1 MNKLY
6 TTEGEELLKNNNI
19 PWNTYPRPQLV
30 RESFYNLNGSWD
42 FAETEN
48 SEHPESFP
56 EKIRVPFAPQSLLS
70 GIARNIPEEHFL
82 FYRKNFRLPEEMY
95 GKRIILHI
103 GAADQTAAVFLN
115 KKCIGEHESGYESF
129 SFDITDEVSEENEL
143 VIRVFDHLSEK
154 RLPYGKQSAK
164 RGGMWYTPVSGIWQT
179 VWIEA
184 VPENYIRSL
193 SIETGM
199 DFATIRTEG
208 IDEGKI
214 FLGEEVYPIKNGETT
229 IHFDEPHL
237 WSPEDPY
244 LYFFRIEA
252 GEDKIQSYF
261 ALRSLSVKKINGKM
275 RLCLNEKPYFFHGVL
290 DQGYFSDG
298 IFTPADPVL
307 FEKDILAMKKLG
319 FNTIRKHIKIEHE
332 QFYYDCDR
340 LGMIVF
346 QDMVNN
352 GDYNF
357 IRDTALPTIGFKKR
371 NDRRMHKDKETRAA
385 FIRGMESTVLQL
397 KNHPCICYWTIF
409 NEGWGQFDSENMYH
423 LLKKLDSSRFIGTYS
438 GWFKG
443 AKSDT
448 ESEHCYFKPFRMK
461 KSEKPIVLTEF
472 GGYAMRPEGH
482 IFNTE
487 NEYGYKHFDTREEF
501 VSALVSLYEKEIIPA
516 VKEGLCAAILTQ
528 LSDVEDETNGL
539 LSYDRKVEKV
549 LPEEFLSVSEKLAH
563 ANDSISPFML

>member
-48 SEHPESFP
+48 SELPKSFP
-56 EKIRVPFAPQSLLS
+56 EKILVPFAPQSLLS

-82 FYRKNFRLPEEMY
+82 FYRKSFRLPEEMH

-115 KKCIGEHESGYESF
+115 KKYIGEHEGGYESF
-129 SFDITDEVSEENEL
+129 SFDITDDICKENEL

-164 RGGMWYTPVSGIWQT
+164 RGGMWYTPISGIWQT

-184 VPENYIRSL
+184 VPENYIRSI

-199 DFATIRTEG
+199 NFATIRTEG

-214 FLGEEVYPIKNGETT
+214 FLGEEVYPIKNGEAT

-244 LYFFRIEA
+244 LYSFRIEA
-252 GEDKIQSYF
+252 SEDKIQSYF

-275 RLCLNEKPYFFHGVL
+275 RLCLNEKPYFFHGIL

-319 FNTIRKHIKIEHE
+319 FN
-332 QFYYDCDR
+332 
-340 LGMIVF
+340 
-346 QDMVNN
+346 
-352 GDYNF
+352 
-357 IRDTALPTIGFKKR
+357 
-371 NDRRMHKDKETRAA
+371 
-385 FIRGMESTVLQL
+385 
-397 KNHPCICYWTIF
+397 
-409 NEGWGQFDSENMYH
+409 
-423 LLKKLDSSRFIGTYS
+423 
-438 GWFKG
+438 
-443 AKSDT
+443 
-448 ESEHCYFKPFRMK
+448 
-461 KSEKPIVLTEF
+461 
-472 GGYAMRPEGH
+472 
-482 IFNTE
+482 
-487 NEYGYKHFDTREEF
+487 
-501 VSALVSLYEKEIIPA
+501 
-516 VKEGLCAAILTQ
+516 
-528 LSDVEDETNGL
+528 
-539 LSYDRKVEKV
+539 
-549 LPEEFLSVSEKLAH
+549 
-563 ANDSISPFML
+563 